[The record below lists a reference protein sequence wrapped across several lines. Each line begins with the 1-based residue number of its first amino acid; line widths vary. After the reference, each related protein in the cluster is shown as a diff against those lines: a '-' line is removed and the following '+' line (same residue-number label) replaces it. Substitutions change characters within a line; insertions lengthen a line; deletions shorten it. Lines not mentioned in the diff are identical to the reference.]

1 MKICLIMDNPET
13 PRHPVIGR
21 ALHTLSTTHDVR
33 FLDMRRL
40 TSAQALAQEERHP
53 QADLYL
59 LKSHAPAAL
68 EVAHHLEQ
76 RGALVVNS
84 WAASVACQDRLRMA
98 QLLHQAALP
107 WPHTWHFA
115 TLKDLL
121 GREEVLSI
129 LPFPLMIKSHFS
141 HRGDLVAKVHN
152 VEALEALAAQWS
164 QEPVVLQEFVAGDGW
179 DSKVWVI
186 DQQLFAARRRTPL
199 EAQASKEDVA
209 LSAEGLP
216 SEWAQITLEVG
227 RVFDLR
233 LYGVDLLV
241 TERGPIIVDVN
252 AFPGFR
258 GVHGASSALVALVE
272 QLGQERQVG

>member
-98 QLLHQAALP
+98 QRLHQAALP
-107 WPHTWHFA
+107 WPHT
-115 TLKDLL
+115 
-121 GREEVLSI
+121 
-129 LPFPLMIKSHFS
+129 
-141 HRGDLVAKVHN
+141 
-152 VEALEALAAQWS
+152 WS

-209 LSAEGLP
+209 LSAEELP